1 MKIKSLYTTS
11 PIFEGGRFDADKPV
25 CVFAAPAVFLHMMRC
40 LLDGESDDT
49 PIDET
54 KERTFVSRVAFE
66 LDGEEIELCG
76 VLCDDQSFFV
86 AVKDGERFSADRTQ
100 TVVAKLR
107 SMRRDERNSYSF
119 LNKYIA
125 NENNLSECDYNIA
138 NFKRFIEIAREETE
152 KGDTRPIYV
161 FNFFERLDEA
171 TDIAPFVD
179 LLASL
184 GRQVF
189 IGIGNYPIERFEK
202 YTKVQVV

>member
-1 MKIKSLYTTS
+1 MKIKSFYTTS
-11 PIFEGGRFDADKPV
+11 PIFEGGRFDDDQPV
-25 CVFAAPAVFLHMMRC
+25 CIFAAPAVFLHMMRC

-54 KERTFVSRVAFE
+54 KERTFVSRVNFE

-86 AVKDGERFSADRTQ
+86 AVKDGERFSAVRTQ

-107 SMRRDERNSYSF
+107 SMKRDESNSYSF

-125 NENNLSECDYNIA
+125 NETYLSECDYNIE
-138 NFKRFIEIAREETE
+138 NFQRFIEIAREETV
-152 KGDTRPIYV
+152 KGDARPIYV

-171 TDIAPFVD
+171 TDIEPFID

-184 GRQVF
+184 SRQVF

-202 YTKVQVV
+202 YTKVQIV